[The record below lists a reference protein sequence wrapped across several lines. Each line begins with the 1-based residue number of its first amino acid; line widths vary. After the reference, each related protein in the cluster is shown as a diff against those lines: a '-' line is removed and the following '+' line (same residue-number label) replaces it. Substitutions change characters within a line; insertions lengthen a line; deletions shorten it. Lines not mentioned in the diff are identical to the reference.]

1 MFQCPDCK
9 WHFIILKKTNESLR
23 FQRGLDPKEAM
34 GIGPKALIKKWFD
47 DLDIPPEKYVINT
60 DLSIDY
66 KYGLDLENTPI
77 TSLPDNLR
85 VNGSLWLNNTQ
96 ITSLPDNLRVNGSLW
111 LTNTPITSLPDNLTV
126 KGYLDLSNTPITN
139 LPDNLR
145 VKGNL
150 YLNNTKITSLPD
162 NLRFKGNLYLTN
174 TPITSLPDNLRVNGE
189 IVGFEP
195 KVVKESLEFQ
205 RGLDPKQAMNIGVIH
220 EIENWLKSEGQFIGE
235 KLNSS
240 EWWSLVLCKCAFYDK
255 SEYISLCLDNGADI
269 HIENERPL
277 RNAVFK
283 CNFKT
288 GKILIDNGASLKT
301 AKKYSKFVNNNTNDY
316 TAFEKYL
323 KNKNKQ

>member
-1 MFQCPDCK
+1 LPDNLTVK
-9 WHFIILKKTNESLR
+9 GSLYLR
-23 FQRGLDPKEAM
+23 
-34 GIGPKALIKKWFD
+34 
-47 DLDIPPEKYVINT
+47 NT
-60 DLSIDY
+60 KITSLPDNLTVKGNLYLSNTQITRLPDNLTVD
-66 KYGLDLENTPI
+66 GDLDLENTPI
-77 TSLPDNLR
+77 TSLPDNLT
-85 VNGSLWLNNTQ
+85 VNGLLNLTNTQITSLPDNLTVKGSLWLNNTQ
-96 ITSLPDNLRVNGSLW
+96 ITSLPDNLRVEG
-111 LTNTPITSLPDNLTV
+111 
-126 KGYLDLSNTPITN
+126 
-139 LPDNLR
+139 
-145 VKGNL
+145 
-150 YLNNTKITSLPD
+150 KI
-162 NLRFKGNLYLTN
+162 
-174 TPITSLPDNLRVNGE
+174 I
-189 IVGFEP
+189 GFEP